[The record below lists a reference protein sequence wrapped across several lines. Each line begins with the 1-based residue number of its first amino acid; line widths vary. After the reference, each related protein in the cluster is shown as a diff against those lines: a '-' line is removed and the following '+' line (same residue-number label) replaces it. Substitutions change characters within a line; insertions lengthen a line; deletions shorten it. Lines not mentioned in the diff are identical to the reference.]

1 MNYMAG
7 QSEETFI
14 QERDLSPKSGPPHYV
29 GEVRYL
35 AGARVAAKQRRAST
49 SADGPRK
56 NRSPTVGEAKLASA
70 LRSMPT
76 TSTQVPHR
84 KMANGN
90 REPQYPALPRTTRA
104 ASMSTTAETA
114 LASRSADVSVA
125 PPHAAPL
132 KAIPSASST

>member
-1 MNYMAG
+1 MNYYIA
-7 QSEETFI
+7 SEETFL
-14 QERDLSPKSGPPHYV
+14 QEGGLSLRVLPSNYP
-29 GEVRYL
+29 GEVRYR

-56 NRSPTVGEAKLASA
+56 NRSPTVGEAKLGSA

-76 TSTQVPHR
+76 TSIQVPHR

-90 REPQYPALPRTTRA
+90 RVPQYPALPRTIRA

-114 LASRSADVSVA
+114 LAIRSPDVSVA

-132 KAIPSASST
+132 NAIPSASST